1 LAAAQ
6 VREVSAEAVD
16 PATGRIVDIR
26 PVELDADGSF
36 DTRLGATPDETQVR
50 VRVRDASGAEHLTNA
65 TVAGPLDP
73 TPASSTGDADDG
85 ATPPAADDG
94 AGDGAADT
102 TANETGTDGV
112 RVPVVGVVIPTPAV
126 GLPGPLG
133 ASVAAPLP
141 VIGSVD
147 IPLIAGAPIL
157 LVAVAIGRRVRGN

>member
-1 LAAAQ
+1 
-6 VREVSAEAVD
+6 VSVEAID

-26 PVELDADGSF
+26 PVALGADGSF
-36 DTRLGATPDETQVR
+36 DARLGAAPDETRVR
-50 VRVRDASGAEHLTNA
+50 VRVRDASGAEHLTNV
-65 TVAGPLDP
+65 TVTAPLDP
-73 TPASSTGDADDG
+73 TPTPTPSTGDADDG
-85 ATPPAADDG
+85 TTAPAADDG

-141 VIGSVD
+141 VIGPVD

-157 LVAVAIGRRVRGN
+157 LVAVAIARRVRGG